1 MSLRLATG
9 HAERSRIELAIRELD
24 FSLSKIS
31 QVRLR
36 LAVQR
41 AQCALFRQ
49 TFVRR
54 KNTPA
59 AGSSIRTGAR
69 NGLDSRRIASR

>member
-1 MSLRLATG
+1 MSLRLAMG
-9 HAERSRIELAIRELD
+9 HAERSRIELAIREFD

-41 AQCALFRQ
+41 AECALFRQ
-49 TFVRR
+49 TLVRR

-59 AGSSIRTGAR
+59 AGSSNRNYSR
-69 NGLDSRRIASR
+69 NGHDDRRIASR